1 MWNQHMQAKRKA
13 DNEKKKNIDQ
23 NYLNFKNKAVNC
35 DYMKLEKS
43 RNINSQV

>member
-13 DNEKKKNIDQ
+13 DNEKNIDQ
-23 NYLNFKNKAVNC
+23 NILISKNNAVNC